1 MSGLIFPTSVH
12 SKYLLI
18 NPLKIKKMKKFS
30 SSLLLAI
37 ALFAFTY
44 AAQAQD
50 RYVSSK
56 THIKFFSTTPV
67 EDIEAHNYA
76 SVSTIDPGTGEVV
89 FSVPIQSFEFEKAMM
104 QQHFNNEHFLESN
117 VYPKSKFKATITNL
131 DDIDFNKDGDYP
143 AQIEGEMTIKDKTNP
158 VKESGTITV
167 QGQTLTVNAVFN
179 VILADY
185 GITFDESDMVST
197 KIAKSVEVTV
207 AAEYNIQ

>member
-1 MSGLIFPTSVH
+1 
-12 SKYLLI
+12 
-18 NPLKIKKMKKFS
+18 MKKFS
-30 SSLLLAI
+30 SSLFLAVALLT
-37 ALFAFTY
+37 FSFG
-44 AAQAQD
+44 AQAQD

-76 SVSTIDPGTGEVV
+76 SVSTIDPSTGEVV

-131 DDIDFNKDGDYP
+131 GDIDFTKDGNYQ
-143 AQIEGEMTIKDKTNP
+143 AEIQGEMTIKDKTNP

-179 VILADY
+179 LTLADY
-185 GITFDESDMVST
+185 GIAFDESDMVST
-197 KIAKSVEVTV
+197 KIGKTIEVTV
-207 AAEYNIQ
+207 SAEYNIQ